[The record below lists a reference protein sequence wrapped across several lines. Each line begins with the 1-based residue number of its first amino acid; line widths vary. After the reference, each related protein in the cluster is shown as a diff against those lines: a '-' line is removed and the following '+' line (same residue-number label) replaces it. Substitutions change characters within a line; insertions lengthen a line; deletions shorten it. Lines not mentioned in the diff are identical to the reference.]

1 MEHKWHRSA
10 GTEAR
15 GSGEART
22 AVLRHWTCQWPAGS
36 GELWEAFGQ
45 GRVRTGA
52 SDQSQA
58 AFLGALTPL
67 CASFVKVRGLIPVLP
82 KMCTHTHAHMLRH
95 EQSTL
100 THHRPLHLPLPFAVP
115 GLLSPGF
122 ALAVPLAANI
132 WTCLVT
138 SRWVSSGQKVPTA
151 CLVQLLA
158 AAVGGSHV
166 RAEWHLRW
174 GPSWGVPTQAQR
186 REGPSSG
193 GQTTGPEKEGPSSGG
208 PSTGPEKGGAV
219 LGGPSTGLEKGMS
232 TEGREAP

>member
-1 MEHKWHRSA
+1 MEHKGHRSA

-22 AVLRHWTCQWPAGS
+22 TVLRHWTCQWPAGS

-52 SDQSQA
+52 SHQSQA

-67 CASFVKVRGLIPVLP
+67 CASFVKVGGFIPVLP
-82 KMCTHTHAHMLRH
+82 KMRTHTHAHTLGH

-100 THHRPLHLPLPFAVP
+100 THHWPLHLPLLFAAP

-122 ALAVPLAANI
+122 ALAVPLAVNI

-138 SRWVSSGQKVPTA
+138 SRWVSSGQKVPTT

-158 AAVGGSHV
+158 ATVGGSHV
-166 RAEWHLRW
+166 RAERHLRW
-174 GPSWGVPTQAQR
+174 GPSW
-186 REGPSSG
+186 EGP
-193 GQTTGPEKEGPSSGG
+193 TTGPEKGR
-208 PSTGPEKGGAV
+208 TV
-219 LGGPSTGLEKGMS
+219 LRGTDHRPG
-232 TEGREAP
+232 EGRTVLAGTEHRPGEGKDHPQGDRPQAQRRKDRPQGD